1 MPTMIPPVS
10 AASSSQSHGQPSA
23 TLSTTDAICASIT
36 GIVALVL
43 FVATLQPGFGGPEDT
58 PKFQFLG
65 YALGTAH
72 PPGYPLYSMLSHL
85 FVQLPIRTIA
95 YRANLFSAVTAAL
108 ACALVFVIARQLGA
122 ARWAACGAALG
133 LATGASFWLSA
144 VYAEVYGLAAMMAAL
159 TMTLLLAWAAR
170 GGTIRML
177 LAVAAFGLGLG
188 NHLTLVGVLP
198 AGLIFIVW
206 RDRRGGLPRGLA
218 GGARGVWG
226 GGGRGA
232 FFFLGPPPPPPAL
245 RGGGRGWFPFPR
257 GGPPPR

>member
-122 ARWAACGAALG
+122 GRWTACGAALG

-170 GGTIRML
+170 GGTIRLL

-206 RDRRGGLPRGLA
+206 RDRRGLL
-218 GGARGVWG
+218 
-226 GGGRGA
+226 
-232 FFFLGPPPPPPAL
+232 PPAL
-245 RGGGRGWFPFPR
+245 ARGPR
-257 GGPPPR
+257 GAALAGAPAALLNLRTQPRAPPPRSGAPP